1 MYCADYLYCTTQVR
15 ILAYGK
21 GEKLVESFSGAA
33 TAAKIRVVAKTCPH
47 FSANLFS
54 RANYL
59 PEDALVGNRS
69 KCRVVKVQ
77 VGIYGQ
83 WQRYKLKLRTHS
95 MLSLAQPC
103 APYM

>member
-1 MYCADYLYCTTQVR
+1 MR

-47 FSANLFS
+47 FSASLFS

-59 PEDALVGNRS
+59 PDDALV
-69 KCRVVKVQ
+69 
-77 VGIYGQ
+77 
-83 WQRYKLKLRTHS
+83 
-95 MLSLAQPC
+95 
-103 APYM
+103 